1 MIKQRMQTTD
11 TLLMIRPARF
21 GFNAETAGTNVFQK
35 SIVEAWSEIRERA
48 LKEFDAFVKLLRSNK
63 IYVIVLEDDGSRNT
77 PDSIFPNNWI
87 SFHDGQMVLYP
98 MLAESRRR
106 ERRSDW
112 IRLLKQCSG
121 SKEMLDLTA
130 EEQNGRFLE
139 GTGSIVLDRANKI
152 AFANI
157 SSRTNEELFRRWCSI
172 FDFEA
177 VIFHA
182 STKEGDE
189 IYHTNVLMAVG
200 ERTAVICSEVIRNKT
215 ERRYVLEKLSH
226 NQCVIEITEEQM
238 HHFCGNLLLVK
249 NREGK
254 NFWVMSE
261 QAHRHF
267 SEKQKEMLRLDGELR
282 FSNLETI
289 EGVGGG
295 SARCMIAEMS

>member
-157 SSRTNEELFRRWCSI
+157 SSRTNEELFRSWCSR
-172 FDFEA
+172 FEFEP

-182 STKEGDE
+182 STKNGCE
-189 IYHTNVLMAVG
+189 IYHTNVLMALG
-200 ERTAVICSEVIRNKT
+200 EKTAVICSDVIRNET
-215 ERRYVLEKLSH
+215 ERRNVLEKLSAH
-226 NQCVIEITEEQM
+226 YRLVEITEEQLN
-238 HHFCGNLLLVK
+238 HFCGNLLLVK

-254 NFWVMSE
+254 NFWVMSG
-261 QAHRHF
+261 QAQLHF
-267 SEKQKEMLRLDGELR
+267 SAEQKDLLLLDGELLY
-282 FSNLETI
+282 SNLETI
-289 EGVGGG
+289 EAVGGG
-295 SARCMIAEMS
+295 SARCMMAEIF

>member
-139 GTGSIVLDRANKI
+139 GTGSIVLDRANRI
-152 AFANI
+152 AYANI
-157 SSRTNEELFRRWCSI
+157 SSRTNVELLRHWCGA
-172 FDFEA
+172 FQFEP

-182 STKEGDE
+182 STKNGCE
-189 IYHTNVLMAVG
+189 IYHTNVLMALG
-200 ERTAVICSEVIRNKT
+200 EKTAVICSDVIRNET
-215 ERRYVLEKLSH
+215 ERRNVLEKLSSH
-226 NQCVIEITEEQM
+226 HRLVEITEEQLN
-238 HHFCGNLLLVK
+238 HFCGNLLLVK

-254 NFWVMSE
+254 NFWVMSG
-261 QAHRHF
+261 QAQLHF
-267 SEKQKEMLRLDGELR
+267 SAEQKDLLLLDGELLY
-282 FSNLETI
+282 SNLETI
-289 EGVGGG
+289 EAVGGG
-295 SARCMIAEMS
+295 SARCMMAEIF